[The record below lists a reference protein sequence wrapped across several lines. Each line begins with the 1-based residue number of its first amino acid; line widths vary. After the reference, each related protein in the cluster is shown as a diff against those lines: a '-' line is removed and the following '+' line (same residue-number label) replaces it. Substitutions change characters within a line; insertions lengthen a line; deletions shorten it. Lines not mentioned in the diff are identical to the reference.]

1 MHPCLPY
8 SDDGWAEVAPG
19 PIRRWPWLSDSSWSG
34 FARVP
39 RLPCGTCKRV
49 KTLAASSSRQASAP
63 APPCSLLSHAAT
75 LEPAP
80 PPPRLLPASNSPTL
94 PPSMPRKGRC
104 RHVGDTQRRS
114 SAGAQQKPTP
124 NPIRSIDKSR
134 ATDWIE
140 GALAWPGRRCHLDSL
155 ADVWSCPGRRLESPP
170 SPPRVSSTIGARN
183 LVPTR
188 KIPRDLID
196 GGITIWRWI
205 IHFCSTNNVVFVWNG
220 QFSISKSAMLYFLSD
235 F

>member
-1 MHPCLPY
+1 
-8 SDDGWAEVAPG
+8 
-19 PIRRWPWLSDSSWSG
+19 
-34 FARVP
+34 
-39 RLPCGTCKRV
+39 
-49 KTLAASSSRQASAP
+49 
-63 APPCSLLSHAAT
+63 
-75 LEPAP
+75 
-80 PPPRLLPASNSPTL
+80 
-94 PPSMPRKGRC
+94 MPRKGRC

-220 QFSISKSAMLYFLSD
+220 QFSISKSAMLYFLSVMIY
-235 F
+235 FSTIQALGEVRKTEPKTNTFTEQWRNMFLRMCQNWWI